1 MQVIRYR
8 ENASSPWKEALM
20 ATAFTEG
27 SGGGSGDNSTLG
39 RAVITSSKIDNFT
52 LSFDISN
59 YLTDKPIYVFFTYD
73 SGLKSLEIKGDGT
86 VQGYLTLEGSG
97 ICNLF
102 NAETEF
108 NEKPR
113 VWLENN
119 LLYIE
124 GQSTVYI
131 SQNVT
136 IIYTATAA

>member
-86 VQGYLTLEGSG
+86 VQGYLTSMGSY
-97 ICNLF
+97 CNLF
-102 NAETEF
+102 KAETEF

-124 GQSTVYI
+124 GQSATYI
-131 SQNVT
+131 SPNAT